1 MKIILPK
8 GLKERKMKLK
18 FLGTAAFEGIPAMFC
33 SCQACKTAREKGGKD
48 IRTRTQALVNDDLL
62 IDFPNDA
69 FVHFQTYG
77 LDFEKIKHLL
87 ITHSHSDHLVHFDL
101 NIRAGGF
108 AHPKDESPLH
118 IYVGESG
125 YKKIEEGC
133 QAALKQ
139 GRLELHLLKAWE
151 SFECAGYTVTPIPAE
166 HDYASSP
173 FVFAIERD
181 GKTLFYVNDTGVLPE
196 EVYEKIKEKNFKFDY
211 LAVDCTM
218 ELGEGRWW
226 GHFRFDEVVDFV
238 NKLKEN
244 GNVHDNS
251 QVCINHFS
259 HNSYHG
265 HDFLIQHAKKYG
277 FDVSYDGKEV
287 EF

>member
-1 MKIILPK
+1 MIF
-8 GLKERKMKLK
+8 K

-125 YKKIEEGC
+125 
-133 QAALKQ
+133 
-139 GRLELHLLKAWE
+139 
-151 SFECAGYTVTPIPAE
+151 
-166 HDYASSP
+166 
-173 FVFAIERD
+173 
-181 GKTLFYVNDTGVLPE
+181 
-196 EVYEKIKEKNFKFDY
+196 
-211 LAVDCTM
+211 
-218 ELGEGRWW
+218 
-226 GHFRFDEVVDFV
+226 
-238 NKLKEN
+238 
-244 GNVHDNS
+244 
-251 QVCINHFS
+251 
-259 HNSYHG
+259 
-265 HDFLIQHAKKYG
+265 
-277 FDVSYDGKEV
+277 
-287 EF
+287 